1 MRVILAE
8 KPSVAL
14 DIAKALGKPERHEGY
29 VMVGDTAITWAFG
42 HLVSL
47 AAPETYNTTWK
58 KWSWATLPMLPEAFR
73 LEPIKKTKPQLTVIK
88 KLFKEAD
95 RVVAATDADREGQY
109 IFATI
114 ASVAGLSKPVDRL
127 WLSENTPAA
136 IRKALASMK
145 PNTAYDNLTR
155 AAAARSQ
162 ADWLV
167 GLNATRAFSLRHGQP
182 GQPLS
187 VGRVQTPTL
196 RLIADRDNAI
206 EGFQPTPYWELQV
219 TFQLRP
225 GEYVGRWLG
234 PDKEHPHRILAEG
247 EAQLLAAKVPA
258 GTPGQISS
266 AETKPVTVRAPLLY
280 SLNDLQKDANRRLGL
295 TAQQTLDAAQRLYD
309 SHLISYPRTDA
320 QYITEEISR
329 EIPAR
334 LGALTIGTRALRDQA
349 VAHAHQKAARIIND
363 AKVNKAGHYAIIPTD
378 QVPGDKLS
386 AMERGVYELVC
397 RRFLAALLP
406 DGKDERTTVITV
418 AAGEQF
424 RTTGTA
430 VVEPGW
436 RKALQPIREDDD
448 KDVEESEALIP
459 PGLTAGMAVVV
470 MDSETKGKQTKP
482 PVRLSDASLLAMM
495 EKHGLGTPAT
505 RARIVE
511 VLLIRGYVER
521 QKTLLV
527 STDKGRHLLKLV
539 PDQLQSPELTGQWES
554 RLEAIA
560 DGQGHADEFLQGIR
574 ELTRAVVDVAKGQ
587 QSEAVATISTFG
599 PCPKC
604 REGIIRDVRKGW
616 GCSRWQEGCDFI
628 IWRSVSGKKLTET
641 QVKTLVAGRTTAELK
656 GFKSKAGKSFSARLK
671 LDEQF
676 HVVFEFGSG
685 ARQGVLSA
693 HREGRLVSHW
703 SPTETNG
710 KIYAKGVSCNYEGL

>member
-14 DIAKALGKPERHEGY
+14 DIAKALGSPARHEGY
-29 VMVGDTAITWAFG
+29 VMVDDTAITWAFG

-47 AAPETYNTTWK
+47 AAPEAYDIAWK

-73 LEPIKKTKPQLTVIK
+73 LEPITKTKAQLNVIK
-88 KLFKEAD
+88 KLFREAD

-145 PNTAYDNLTR
+145 PNTAYDNLAH

-206 EGFQPTPYWELQV
+206 EAFQPTPYWELHV
-219 TFQLRP
+219 TFRAGP

-234 PDKEHPHRILAEG
+234 TDKEHPHRILSEG
-247 EAQLLAAKVPA
+247 EAEALAAKVPV

-266 AETKPVTVRAPLLY
+266 ADTKPVTVRAPLLY
-280 SLNDLQKDANRRLGL
+280 SLNGLQKDANRRLGL

-309 SHLISYPRTDA
+309 AHLTSYPRTEA
-320 QYITEEISR
+320 QYITAEIAR
-329 EIPAR
+329 EIPTRLRGLTVGTLDLRAQAIAGASLRVAR
-334 LGALTIGTRALRDQA
+334 L
-349 VAHAHQKAARIIND
+349 INE
-363 AKVNKAGHYAIIPTD
+363 AKVNEAGHYAIIPTG
-378 QVPGDKLS
+378 QAPGNKLS
-386 AMERGVYELVC
+386 VMDRGVYELVC

-406 DGKDERTTVITV
+406 DGKDERTTIITV
-418 AAGEQF
+418 ANGEKF
-424 RTTGTA
+424 RTSGSA

-436 RKALQPIREDDD
+436 RRALEPIREEEEDG
-448 KDVEESEALIP
+448 KDVDESEALIP
-459 PGLTAGMAVVV
+459 PGLKAGMPVVV
-470 MDSETKGKQTKP
+470 KDSDAKGKLTKP
-482 PVRLSDASLLAMM
+482 PARLNDASLLAIM

-511 VLLIRGYVER
+511 VLLTRGYVER
-521 QKTLLV
+521 DKKLLI

-539 PDQLQSPELTGQWES
+539 PEPLQSPELTGQWEA

-560 DGQGHADEFLQGIR
+560 DGQGNADEFMQGIR
-574 ELTRAVVDVAKGQ
+574 ELTRAVVDVAKNQ
-587 QSEAVATISTFG
+587 QSEAVAATTTLG

-604 REGIIRDVRKGW
+604 RQGAIREGRKGW
-616 GCSRWQEGCDFI
+616 GCTRWREGCDFV
-628 IWRSVSGKKLTET
+628 IWRIVAGKKLTEA
-641 QVKTLVAGRTTAELK
+641 QAKTLVAGRTTSQLK
-656 GFKSKAGKSFSARLK
+656 GFKSKQGKSFSARLK

-676 HVVFEFGSG
+676 LVVFEFGTGSRPRPRRQTKK
-685 ARQGVLSA
+685 ARA
-693 HREGRLVSHW
+693 
-703 SPTETNG
+703 
-710 KIYAKGVSCNYEGL
+710 

>member
-1 MRVILAE
+1 MRVVLAE

-14 DIAKALGKPERHEGY
+14 DIARALGNPQRHEGY
-29 VMVGDTAITWAFG
+29 VTVGDTAITWALG

-47 AAPETYNTTWK
+47 AAPEAYNTAWK
-58 KWSWATLPMLPEAFR
+58 KWSWATLPMLPGTFKLEA
-73 LEPIKKTKPQLTVIK
+73 ITKTKAQLNVIQQ
-88 KLFKEAD
+88 LFEKAD

-114 ASVAGLSKPVDRL
+114 ASVTGLSKPVDRL

-145 PNTAYDNLTR
+145 SNTAYDNLTR

-162 ADWLV
+162 ADWLI
-167 GLNATRAFSLRHGQP
+167 GLNATRAFSLRHGHP

-196 RLIADRDNAI
+196 RLIADRDTAI
-206 EGFQPTPYWELQV
+206 EAFQPTPYWELYV
-219 TFQLRP
+219 TFRAEP

-234 PDKEHPHRILAEG
+234 TDKEHPHRILSEG
-247 EAQLLAAKVPA
+247 EAQALAAKVPV

-280 SLNDLQKDANRRLGL
+280 SLNGLQKEANRRLGL

-309 SHLISYPRTDA
+309 AHLTSYPRTDA
-320 QYITEEISR
+320 QYITEEIAR
-329 EIPAR
+329 EIPTR
-334 LGALTIGTRALRDQA
+334 LGALTIGTPELRAQA
-349 VAHAHQKAARIIND
+349 MAEASQRVSRIIND
-363 AKVNKAGHYAIIPTD
+363 AKVNEAGHYAIIPTG
-378 QVPGDKLS
+378 QAPGNKLS
-386 AMERGVYELVC
+386 DMDRGVYELVC

-418 AAGEQF
+418 ANGEQF
-424 RTTGTA
+424 RTRGTA
-430 VVEPGW
+430 VVKPGW
-436 RKALQPIREDDD
+436 RAALEPVREEDEDG
-448 KDVEESEALIP
+448 KDTDELEAPIP
-459 PGLTAGMAVVV
+459 PGLKASMPVVV
-470 MDSETKGKQTKP
+470 KDSETKGKQTKP
-482 PVRLSDASLLAMM
+482 AARLSDASLLAMM

-511 VLLIRGYVER
+511 VLLMRGYVER
-521 QKTLLV
+521 QKKALI

-539 PDQLQSPELTGQWES
+539 PDQLQSPKLTGQWEA

-560 DGQGHADEFLQGIR
+560 DGQGNAGEFMQGIR

-587 QSEAVATISTFG
+587 QREAMTTINTLGS
-599 PCPKC
+599 CPKC
-604 REGIIRDVRKGW
+604 RQGTIREGRKGW
-616 GCSRWQEGCDFI
+616 GCSRWREGCDFV
-628 IWRSVSGKKLTET
+628 IWRIVAGKKLTEA
-641 QVKTLVAGRTTAELK
+641 QAKTLVAGRTTAELK
-656 GFKSKAGKSFSARLK
+656 GFKSKGGRSFSARLK

-676 HVVFEFGSG
+676 HVTFEFGSNS
-685 ARQGVLSA
+685 RQRHPRRTKKVRA
-693 HREGRLVSHW
+693 
-703 SPTETNG
+703 
-710 KIYAKGVSCNYEGL
+710 

>member
-14 DIAKALGKPERHEGY
+14 DIAKALGNPARHEGY
-29 VMVGDTAITWAFG
+29 VTVGDTAVTWAFG
-42 HLVSL
+42 HLVTL
-47 AAPETYNTTWK
+47 AAPEAYAAAWK

-73 LEPIKKTKPQLTVIK
+73 LEAIAKTKAQLNIIQ
-88 KLFKEAD
+88 KLFKAAD
-95 RVVAATDADREGQY
+95 RVIAATDADREGQY

-114 ASVAGLSKPVDRL
+114 ATVAGLCKPVDRL
-127 WLSENTPAA
+127 WLSENTPTA
-136 IRKALASMK
+136 IRKALAGMQ

-196 RLIADRDNAI
+196 RIIADRDNAI
-206 EGFQPTPYWELQV
+206 EAFQPTPYWELHV
-219 TFQLRP
+219 TFEAGP

-234 PDKEHPHRILAEG
+234 QDNEHPHRILSESETQA
-247 EAQLLAAKVPA
+247 LAAKVPT

-280 SLNDLQKDANRRLGL
+280 SLNGLQKEANRRLGL
-295 TAQQTLDAAQRLYD
+295 TAQQTLDTAQRLYD
-309 SHLISYPRTDA
+309 AHLTSYPRTNA
-320 QYITEEISR
+320 QYITAEIAR

-334 LGALTIGTRALRDQA
+334 LRALTIGTPELRVQA
-349 VAHAHQKAARIIND
+349 IADASQRVSRIIND
-363 AKVNKAGHYAIIPTD
+363 VKVSEAGHYAIIPTG
-378 QVPGDKLS
+378 QAPGDKLS
-386 AMERGVYELVC
+386 ARDRGVYELVC

-406 DGKDERTTVITV
+406 DGKDERTTIITV
-418 AAGEQF
+418 SSGEQF
-424 RTTGTA
+424 RTRGTA

-436 RKALQPIREDDD
+436 RAALEPVREEDEDGKETD
-448 KDVEESEALIP
+448 ESEAPIP
-459 PGLTAGMAVVV
+459 PGLKAGMPVVV
-470 MDSETKGKQTKP
+470 KGIETKGKQTHP
-482 PVRLSDASLLAMM
+482 PARLSDASLLAMM

-511 VLLIRGYVER
+511 VILMRGYVER
-521 QKTLLV
+521 QKKALI

-539 PDQLQSPELTGQWES
+539 PDQLQSPELTGQWEA

-560 DGQGHADEFLQGIR
+560 DGQGNADEFMQGIR

-587 QSEAVATISTFG
+587 TGEAVTTMSTLG

-604 REGIIRDVRKGW
+604 RQGTIREGRKGW
-616 GCSRWQEGCDFI
+616 GCSRWREGCDFV
-628 IWRSVSGKKLTET
+628 IWRIVAGKKLTEV
-641 QVKTLVAGRTTAELK
+641 QAKTLVAGRTTAVLK
-656 GFKSKAGKSFSARLK
+656 GFKSKEGKNFSARLK

-676 HVVFEFGSG
+676 HVVFEFVLN
-685 ARQGVLSA
+685 ARQYP
-693 HREGRLVSHW
+693 RR
-703 SPTETNG
+703 
-710 KIYAKGVSCNYEGL
+710 AKKVQA

>member
-29 VMVGDTAITWAFG
+29 VMVGGTAITWAFG
-42 HLVSL
+42 HLVGL
-47 AAPETYNTTWK
+47 AAPEVYDTAWK
-58 KWSWATLPMLPEAFR
+58 KWSWATLPMLPESFR
-73 LEPIKKTKPQLTVIK
+73 LEPLPKTKAQLNIVT
-88 KLFKEAD
+88 KLFRQAD

-127 WLSENTPAA
+127 WLSENTPTA
-136 IRKALASMK
+136 IRKALANMK

-155 AAAARSQ
+155 AAATRSQ

-206 EGFQPTPYWELQV
+206 EAFQPTPYWELHV
-219 TFQLRP
+219 TFLTGLGQ
-225 GEYVGRWLG
+225 YVGRWVG
-234 PDKEHPHRILAEG
+234 PDKEHPHRILSEAE
-247 EAQLLAAKVPA
+247 ALRLTTKVPA

-266 AETKPVTVRAPLLY
+266 ADTKRVTVRAPLLY

-309 SHLISYPRTDA
+309 GHLISYPRTDA
-320 QYITEEISR
+320 QYITQEIAR

-334 LGALTIGTRALRDQA
+334 LRLLTIGTPEIRSQA
-349 VAHAHQKAARIIND
+349 IASATKKLSRIIND
-363 AKVNKAGHYAIIPTD
+363 AKVNQAGHYAIIPTG
-378 QVPGDKLS
+378 QVPSDRQS
-386 AMERGVYELVC
+386 AIDRGVYELVC

-406 DGKDERTTVITV
+406 DGEDEHTTILTE
-418 AAGEQF
+418 ANGEAF
-424 RTTGTA
+424 RTTGT
-430 VVEPGW
+430 VVVSPGW
-436 RKALQPIREDDD
+436 RVAMEPILEEDDSQM
-448 KDVEESEALIP
+448 VGEWEAPIP
-459 PGLTAGMAVVV
+459 PGLKTGLEVIVN
-470 MDSETKGKQTKP
+470 DNETKSKQTKP
-482 PVRLSDASLLAMM
+482 PARLSDAALLSLM

-511 VLLIRGYVER
+511 LLLIRGYVER
-521 QKTLLV
+521 QKKVLI
-527 STDKGRHLLKLV
+527 STAKGRHLLKLV
-539 PDQLQSPELTGQWES
+539 PAPLQSPELTGQWEA

-560 DGQGHADEFLQGIR
+560 QGQDQAGPFMEGIR
-574 ELTRAVVDVAKGQ
+574 ELTRSVVDLAKGQ
-587 QSEAVATISTFG
+587 STESLATAITLGS
-599 PCPKC
+599 CPKC
-604 REGIIRDVRKGW
+604 RQGNIQDRGKGW
-616 GCSRWQEGCDFI
+616 ACSRWREGCDFV
-628 IWRSVSGKKLTET
+628 IWRTVAGKKLTEA
-641 QVKTLVAGRTTAELK
+641 QVKVLVAGRTTAELK
-656 GFKSKAGKSFSARLK
+656 GFKSKAGRNFSARLK

-676 HVVFEFGSG
+676 HVVFKFG
-685 ARQGVLSA
+685 ANPRKRAPQ
-693 HREGRLVSHW
+693 R
-703 SPTETNG
+703 TEKTR
-710 KIYAKGVSCNYEGL
+710 A